1 MKAHFGMMVLG
12 RQRLQFRLPAVQRV
26 DRFPLLRGAVLRPRK
41 VMAVTASHM
50 PVLLTE
56 VLAALAPAQGGRY
69 IDGTFGAGGYS
80 AAILASAHCSVLGID
95 QDPTAITA
103 AAGMQARFGDRL
115 HLIEGRFGALDQHA
129 ALLGW
134 PAVDGVV
141 LDIGVSSMQ
150 IDQAK
155 RGFSFRQD
163 GPLDMRMSMTGQSAA
178 DLVNT
183 ASEEE
188 LADIFF
194 HYGEE
199 RLARS
204 VARAIV
210 HDRKTAPFL
219 TTRSLADL
227 LGRIIHSKP
236 GQIHP
241 ATRVFQALR
250 IAVNSELQQ
259 LVDALHAAES
269 MLKPGGILA
278 VVTFHS
284 LEDRIVKQFLAARSG
299 RGGSSRFQPL
309 PAAGEATFRIEG
321 KWPQTASDAE
331 AEANPR
337 ARSAKLRVAIRN
349 EAPARPDREREIE
362 ALAVLPDTKTR
373 RRKS

>member
-1 MKAHFGMMVLG
+1 MKALFGMMVLG
-12 RQRLQFRLPAVQRV
+12 RQRLQFGVPALWRADCRLHMRQ
-26 DRFPLLRGAVLRPRK
+26 PLPLRKRA
-41 VMAVTASHM
+41 ASMTLPHV
-50 PVLLTE
+50 PVLLAE
-56 VLAALAPAQGGRY
+56 VLAALTPKSGKRY

-80 AAILASAHCSVLGID
+80 AGILDAASCEVLGID
-95 QDPTAITA
+95 RDPTAIA
-103 AAGMQARFGDRL
+103 ASAPLKAKYGDRL
-115 HLIEGRFGALDQHA
+115 QLVEGRFGALDDHA
-129 ALLGW
+129 NAMGW
-134 PAVDGVV
+134 TSVDGVV

-150 IDQAK
+150 IDRAE

-163 GPLDMRMSMTGQSAA
+163 GPLDMRMAMTGPTAS

-188 LADIFF
+188 LADIFYHF
-194 HYGEE
+194 GEE

-227 LGRIIHSKP
+227 LGRIVHTKP

-250 IAVNSELQQ
+250 IAVNGELQE
-259 LVDALHAAES
+259 LVDALHAAEAI
-269 MLKPGGILA
+269 LKPGGVLA

-299 RGGSSRFQPL
+299 RSGGSRYQPV
-309 PAAGEATFRIEG
+309 AVTGSATFQIEG

-337 ARSAKLRVAIRN
+337 ARSAKLRVGIRN
-349 EAPARPDREREIE
+349 DAPARRDRERDIE
-362 ALAVLPDTKTR
+362 ALAMLPDTKNR
-373 RRKS
+373 RRKN